1 MLRSERSTQHLST
14 ASRIVPR
21 HWGTLG
27 VLIRITA
34 ESARVEASLY
44 ATEVSL
50 SGAGFRGK
58 TSCGINACGT
68 RLAHTARTEVHNI
81 TDFEI
86 ARSSDI
92 QGFDNFRNSLQ
103 GCLKSIE
110 FARSVDPDVADDAIS
125 QQ

>member
-1 MLRSERSTQHLST
+1 M
-14 ASRIVPR
+14 
-21 HWGTLG
+21 
-27 VLIRITA
+27 LIRITP
-34 ESARVEASLY
+34 ESARVDASLY
-44 ATEVSL
+44 ATEVSF
-50 SGAGFRGK
+50 SGAGIRGK

-68 RLAHTARTEVHNI
+68 WSGHTARTEVNNV

-92 QGFDNFRNSLQ
+92 QGFDNFRNSIQ

-110 FARSVDPDVADDAIS
+110 FARSVDPNVANDAIS